1 MPPKSPLKGHW
12 ALAPVLFLASLLAM
26 SNAGCGLGHQQIA
39 NPLAKVKS
47 EQPDKQLFDVAMAD
61 MSKGQYTVA
70 RLNLET
76 LLNTYPDS
84 EYLAR
89 AKMAVA
95 DSWYREG
102 GIEGL
107 AQAEAQYQD
116 FITFFPE
123 MKEASEAQLKIA
135 KIHFQQLQ
143 KPDRDP
149 TQAVQA
155 QAQLRTFL
163 VNYPDSP
170 LRKQAIQM
178 LREVQEVLAEG
189 EYRIGAFYLD
199 RARQGDFGDYRA
211 AQSRLEAVLR
221 KYPLYSRGDEA
232 TDELANSYVVTSGLY
247 AAAVRFEPNKESKQ
261 LYQANAKADRAK
273 AIADFSRE
281 VERYP
286 LSPYA
291 KDARA
296 ELRKLHVP
304 VPTPTAAE
312 IAFNRT
318 EIEDRAKE
326 PKASGM
332 AAIETAIYSMWSGKP
347 TAEIDRADRIGTPAL
362 AAPER
367 PAADPP
373 PGLNQLIHETMVAT
387 GAIPANAKA
396 NAKLTAALTGT
407 SESGTGAANGGTTTS
422 TTATAK
428 PAAPL
433 AFGSVPTE
441 SQSQG
446 ADTPATN
453 TPEAMAGS
461 NFNDPNAAQTA
472 AAPTDNLLLTPNEI
486 DLENRDEILAAAVHR
501 DVPPP
506 ASQLRA
512 TAKKEAAAEKKF
524 VTKLKA
530 NLKKVEKDKAKAK
543 EEAAK
548 KPHGANATTK
558 EKQAKASAKKSPKN
572 KKKSGFLHI
581 FG

>member
-1 MPPKSPLKGHW
+1 MFQHPR
-12 ALAPVLFLASLLAM
+12 
-26 SNAGCGLGHQQIA
+26 NI
-39 NPLAKVKS
+39 NPLAKLKS
-47 EQPDKQLFDVAMAD
+47 EQPDKQLYDVAMAD
-61 MSKGQYTVA
+61 MGKGQYTVA

-107 AQAEAQYQD
+107 AQAEAQYKD

-135 KIHFQQLQ
+135 KIHFEQLQ

-155 QAQLRTFL
+155 QAELRTFL

-170 LRKQAIQM
+170 LRKQAVQM

-199 RARQGDFGDYRA
+199 RAREGDFGDYRA
-211 AQSRLEAVLR
+211 AQSRLEDVLR

-232 TDELANSYVVTSGLY
+232 TDELANSYVITSGLY
-247 AAAVRFEPNKESKQ
+247 AAAVQFEPNKETKL
-261 LYQANAKADRAK
+261 LYQANANLDRSK
-273 AIADFSRE
+273 AIAAFGRMIQ
-281 VERYP
+281 RYP

-291 KDARA
+291 KDARE
-296 ELRKLHVP
+296 ELTKMHVP
-304 VPTPTAAE
+304 VPVATPAE
-312 IAFNRT
+312 VAFNRA
-318 EIEDRAKE
+318 EIEDRAKQ
-326 PKASGM
+326 PKLSGM
-332 AAIETAIYSMWSGKP
+332 AAVENAVYSLWSGKP
-347 TAEIDRADRIGTPAL
+347 AAEIARADRLGTPAL
-362 AAPER
+362 AAPEAL
-367 PAADPP
+367 PPDPP
-373 PGLNQLIHETMVAT
+373 PGLGRLIHDTMVAT
-387 GAIPANAKA
+387 GAIPADAKPNA
-396 NAKLTAALTGT
+396 NLTAALTGL
-407 SESGTGAANGGTTTS
+407 SPKSGAGTE
-422 TTATAK
+422 ATAK

-441 SQSQG
+441 TQAQAQSQSQG
-446 ADTPATN
+446 ADTPETD
-453 TPEAMAGS
+453 TPQAMSGS
-461 NFNDPNAAQTA
+461 NYNDPNAVQA
-472 AAPTDNLLLTPNEI
+472 AVAPTDNLLLTPNEV
-486 DLENRDEILAAAVHR
+486 DLENRDEILAASIHR

-506 ASQLRA
+506 AAQLRE
-512 TAKKEAAAEKKF
+512 TARKEAAAEKKF
-524 VTKLKA
+524 VAKLKA
-530 NLKKVEKDKAKAK
+530 NLKAAEEKKAKAK
-543 EEAAK
+543 GASKPKSESAA
-548 KPHGANATTK
+548 PTDPPP
-558 EKQAKASAKKSPKN
+558 AKAG